1 MNFWHATFGSPAVST
16 FNAAIDK
23 GFIRVPGL
31 TAAKV
36 RRHPPNPVA
45 TAYGHLHATRQ
56 GIKSTKPKV
65 PPLPT
70 TKPAFDEN
78 NESISAARERR
89 VWCQVDDVR
98 VGRAHSDA
106 TGALPHR
113 GRTGALYQ
121 IVFYHEDSNI
131 IHVETSK
138 SRTGNDLLA
147 ALQRA
152 VKFFSD
158 YGAPPI
164 LIRMDNECA
173 EVTKSWL
180 ATTPIKLEL
189 TPVATQTQRQT
200 RAVFL
205 L

>member
-1 MNFWHATFGSPAVST
+1 MVDLRSLSTAAAEGSIQAVSESSACVAVRLDSAADFVNFWHATFGLPAVST
-16 FNAAIDK
+16 FISAIDK

-56 GIKSTKPKV
+56 GIKPTKPKV
-65 PPLPT
+65 PPLT
-70 TKPAFDEN
+70 NTKPAVSDDNIEEIF
-78 NESISAARERR
+78 ATRERR

-98 VGRAHSDA
+98 VGRTHSDA
-106 TGALPHR
+106 TGALPQR

-131 IHVETSK
+131 IHVETST

-152 VKFFSD
+152 VNFF
-158 YGAPPI
+158 
-164 LIRMDNECA
+164 
-173 EVTKSWL
+173 
-180 ATTPIKLEL
+180 
-189 TPVATQTQRQT
+189 
-200 RAVFL
+200 F
-205 L
+205 